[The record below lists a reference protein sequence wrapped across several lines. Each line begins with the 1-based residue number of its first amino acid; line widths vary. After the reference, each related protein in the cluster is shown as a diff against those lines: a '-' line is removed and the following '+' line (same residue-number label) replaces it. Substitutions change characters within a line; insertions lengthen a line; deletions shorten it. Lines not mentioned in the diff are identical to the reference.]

1 MFGEWYRTIHS
12 EETSLYIVPLHKYMS
27 TLRIILLNIEEIFT
41 FVWINAVADYFCST
55 VSRITEL
62 SMKGI
67 LSMWMAHSHYDKWAL
82 FRTQWSPCWVYW
94 TKCSILLCKVIGPI
108 NASKSLK
115 KSEGKKEIQHQKGES
130 LFATCHPLT
139 DFILLQ
145 IVSGWTFNGNESL
158 VLVRLILKPRD
169 SWFYSWCTTIFF
181 LKTKAVNFLALLF
194 INFHWVLIKQTD
206 FGQDLFWDWGQ
217 VDQKVYTQVSNDT
230 FVIC

>member
-12 EETSLYIVPLHKYMS
+12 EETSLYIVHMHMS
-27 TLRIILLNIEEIFT
+27 TLRKILLNVEEIFT
-41 FVWINAVADYFCST
+41 FVWINAVVDYFCST

-62 SMKGI
+62 SMEGI

-115 KSEGKKEIQHQKGES
+115 KSTEKKKIQHQKSEAV
-130 LFATCHPLT
+130 FATCHPLI

-145 IVSGWTFNGNESL
+145 IESSWTFHGNESL
-158 VLVRLILKPRD
+158 VLVRLILKACG
-169 SWFYSWCTTIFF
+169 SWCYR
-181 LKTKAVNFLALLF
+181 LMHNNFLLKEQNSEFFGFA
-194 INFHWVLIKQTD
+194 FH
-206 FGQDLFWDWGQ
+206 
-217 VDQKVYTQVSNDT
+217 
-230 FVIC
+230 

>member
-1 MFGEWYRTIHS
+1 
-12 EETSLYIVPLHKYMS
+12 MS
-27 TLRIILLNIEEIFT
+27 TLRKILLNIEEIFT

-94 TKCSILLCKVIGPI
+94 TKCSMLLCKVIGPI

-115 KSEGKKEIQHQKGES
+115 KSAGKKKKIQRQKSES
-130 LFATCHPLT
+130 LFATCHSLI

-145 IVSGWTFNGNESL
+145 IESGCTFHGNESL
-158 VLVRLILKPRD
+158 VLVRLILKPRG
-169 SWFYSWCTTIFF
+169 SWCYR
-181 LKTKAVNFLALLF
+181 LMHNNFLFKEQSSEFFSFA
-194 INFHWVLIKQTD
+194 FH
-206 FGQDLFWDWGQ
+206 
-217 VDQKVYTQVSNDT
+217 
-230 FVIC
+230 

>member
-1 MFGEWYRTIHS
+1 MKMFGEWYRTIHS
-12 EETSLYIVPLHKYMS
+12 EETSLYIVLLRTNMS
-27 TLRIILLNIEEIFT
+27 TLRRILLNIEEMFT

-115 KSEGKKEIQHQKGES
+115 KSAGGKKKKIPHQKSES

-145 IVSGWTFNGNESL
+145 IESGWRFRGNESL
-158 VLVRLILKPRD
+158 MLVRLILKPRG
-169 SWFYSWCTTIFF
+169 S
-181 LKTKAVNFLALLF
+181 
-194 INFHWVLIKQTD
+194 
-206 FGQDLFWDWGQ
+206 
-217 VDQKVYTQVSNDT
+217 
-230 FVIC
+230 